1 MLSAAS
7 ELFSEKDLAHAV
19 SILRA
24 IAHPLR
30 MQLIEY
36 IAHNRNTNVN
46 KIYNTLKLEQSVTS
60 QHLKVLRDAGLVITE
75 RIGKFIYY
83 SVNYALLAAIEKSV
97 NEFLAS

>member
-7 ELFSEKDLAHAV
+7 ELFSEKDLALAV

-24 IAHPLR
+24 VAHPLR
-30 MQLIEY
+30 MQLIEF
-36 IAHNRNTNVN
+36 IAHNPGTNVN

-60 QHLKVLRDAGLVITE
+60 QHLKILRDAGLVVTE
-75 RIGKFIYY
+75 RKGKFIFY
-83 SVNYALLAAIEKSV
+83 SVNYILLATIEKSV